1 MMYDEKVECYKR
13 GAANPSDVQLA
24 INAMD
29 DFILRFNEAYHNAT
43 PKSPEAREIYRDL
56 VEEYVSELKFMRQ

>member
-1 MMYDEKVECYKR
+1 MMYDEKIECYKR

-24 INAMD
+24 LNAMD

-43 PKSPEAREIYRDL
+43 PPSPQSREIYH
-56 VEEYVSELKFMRQ
+56 ELADDYTFEFFRRQ

>member
-24 INAMD
+24 LNAME
-29 DFILRFNEAYHNAT
+29 DFILKFNEAYHNAL
-43 PKSPEAREIYRDL
+43 PPSPESRAMYKDL
-56 VEEYVSELKFMRQ
+56 ANDYAIEFFLRQ

>member
-24 INAMD
+24 LNAME
-29 DFILRFNEAYHNAT
+29 DFILKFNEAYHNAL
-43 PKSPEAREIYRDL
+43 PPSPESRAMYKDL
-56 VEEYVSELKFMRQ
+56 ANYYAIEFFLRQ

>member
-24 INAMD
+24 LNAME
-29 DFILRFNEAYHNAT
+29 DFILKFNEAYHNAT
-43 PKSPEAREIYRDL
+43 PPSPESRAMYKDL
-56 VEEYVSELKFMRQ
+56 ANDYAIEFFLRQ